1 MRSQWLE
8 EGMEG
13 LLGTDS
19 VLLPGLGASYGLCHI
34 YDNSLRW
41 KCIIYVFV
49 SVCVLHQQ
57 GVYLRKIQHTSF
69 LLQRRRE
76 KSAFR
81 TFCLPCKGERCNTMC
96 KMHGIFAD
104 KS

>member
-57 GVYLRKIQHTSF
+57 RSILKKNTAYLFPAPKKEGRKCIQDF
-69 LLQRRRE
+69 LPAL
-76 KSAFR
+76 
-81 TFCLPCKGERCNTMC
+81 
-96 KMHGIFAD
+96 
-104 KS
+104 